1 MACGEP
7 APKKYKTKDTCCI
20 FRSFHSNS
28 KLMATLRSACAFIGR
43 DDGGY
48 GGVCSKIVTSDADF
62 PVSFSNAA
70 CWCKEVYL
78 DANARK
84 GYSLISIF
92 DHGFTA
98 LEDFL
103 ENPDKLPESKG
114 RKLALA
120 KLLSFLKEK
129 LPGRCMSSSPK
140 WSSTSLFDNL

>member
-7 APKKYKTKDTCCI
+7 APKKYITKDKSCI

-48 GGVCSKIVTSDADF
+48 G
-62 PVSFSNAA
+62 
-70 CWCKEVYL
+70 
-78 DANARK
+78 ANARK

-92 DHGFTA
+92 NHGFTA

-103 ENPDKLPESKG
+103 ESPDKLPESTG
-114 RKLALA
+114 GNIALA
-120 KLLSFLKEK
+120 KLLTFLKEK
-129 LPGRCMSSSPK
+129 LEGRCMSSPPK
-140 WSSTSLFDNL
+140 WSSTSLFD